1 MNYNKIVQNILDVGE
16 ALLKSGAE
24 NFRLEDSLYRMCR
37 SYGFKRYDVYAVPS
51 NIQITVETQEGEFI
65 TQIRQIESTDID
77 FERLDYL
84 NNLSRY
90 VCANTPDEEE
100 FHKRYMEV
108 MQRKGP
114 HPAVK
119 YFAGIMGGA
128 GFAVFFGCGFA
139 DALVAVLVSF
149 MIVAVG
155 GWLGK
160 HESNLLIYNMI
171 LAFLSEIVI
180 LISARAG
187 VGIYPD
193 RIMIGIVM
201 LLISGLGVT
210 NGIREILQRDFISGA
225 LNIMNAMLG
234 AAGIA
239 FGIALAILMLD
250 GMSSEGFIL
259 NNNMPIQLISCTI
272 ACIGFAMWFKIRGW
286 QVVYSGIGA
295 FFTWAIYLVVFEVR
309 PSNFLATLVA
319 SVFVASYAF
328 VMSRVNKAPSTIF
341 LTASVF
347 PLIPGPNLYYMMY
360 GCVSKDVNLALS
372 EMLVLFTTCLAIAFG
387 FIIVDVA
394 SRAILHVLKTDY
406 HIGKSS
412 KLGKEKY

>member
-90 VCANTPDEEE
+90 VCANTPDEAE
-100 FHKRYMEV
+100 FHTRYMEV

-295 FFTWAIYLVVFEVR
+295 LFKWAIYLAVFEVR

-406 HIGKSS
+406 RIGKSS

>member
-1 MNYNKIVQNILDVGE
+1 MGK
-16 ALLKSGAE
+16 
-24 NFRLEDSLYRMCR
+24 
-37 SYGFKRYDVYAVPS
+37 
-51 NIQITVETQEGEFI
+51 
-65 TQIRQIESTDID
+65 
-77 FERLDYL
+77 
-84 NNLSRY
+84 
-90 VCANTPDEEE
+90 
-100 FHKRYMEV
+100 
-108 MQRKGP
+108 
-114 HPAVK
+114 HPAVERWVMLPQWPIWIE
-119 YFAGIMGGA
+119 AAAPSRWMA
-128 GFAVFFGCGFA
+128 SV
-139 DALVAVLVSF
+139 
-149 MIVAVG
+149 M
-155 GWLGK
+155 
-160 HESNLLIYNMI
+160 
-171 LAFLSEIVI
+171 
-180 LISARAG
+180 SARAG
-187 VGIYPD
+187 IGVHPD

-295 FFTWAIYLVVFEVR
+295 FFTWAIYLAVFEIR
-309 PSNFLATLVA
+309 PSNFLATLVG

-394 SRAILHVLKTDY
+394 SRAVLHVLKTDY
-406 HIGKSS
+406 RIGKSS
-412 KLGKEKY
+412 K